1 MGRIVYEVIKFDF
14 EYLDDARETLGAL
27 LDIGVNEWK
36 VPGDDLAQAFLACRA
51 WRSSSS
57 GATRR
62 TCRENRLST
71 CCVCWPRTSIPE
83 RSVAPEHAQVVP
95 REDYWLGWI
104 LAYYQMETG
113 RPYRQVFDAIPYEEL
128 AGMFYP
134 LHEAPEEKFV
144 EALNHRLAAA
154 QLPTRLYRQRKI
166 CGVSQK
172 QLAEA
177 SGVGLRS
184 IELHARRQKNI
195 NHAAAETLYR
205 LAFALHCLDGES
217 VRAVG

>member
-1 MGRIVYEVIKFDF
+1 MES
-14 EYLDDARETLGAL
+14 
-27 LDIGVNEWK
+27 
-36 VPGDDLAQAFLACRA
+36 P
-51 WRSSSS
+51 
-57 GATRR
+57 
-62 TCRENRLST
+62 
-71 CCVCWPRTSIPE
+71 
-83 RSVAPEHAQVVP
+83 APEYAQVVP

-104 LAYYQMETG
+104 LACYQMETG

-184 IELHARRQKNI
+184 IQLYEQRQKNI

-205 LAFALHCLDGES
+205 LAFARLRGLALDQVDAAFYYAATGET
-217 VRAVG
+217 VYPDLPDEEQLTALLGLIPA

>member
-36 VPGDDLAQAFLACRA
+36 VPGDDLAQAFLA
-51 WRSSSS
+51 S
-57 GATRR
+57 GVAEQFERR
-62 TCRENRLST
+62 NPAYASGKSALDLLRLLAPYLDT
-71 CCVCWPRTSIPE
+71 E
-83 RSVAPEHAQVVP
+83 RPAPEHAQVVP

-104 LAYYQMETG
+104 LACYQMETG

-184 IELHARRQKNI
+184 IQLYEQRQKNI

-205 LAFALHCLDGES
+205 LAFALHCSMENLLE
-217 VRAVG
+217 R